1 MKLELGKTYKTKNGG
16 SVRIICTDRV
26 SMHGKHYVGLYN
38 GDNGEWVLTYDDDGG
53 AYVFDT
59 PKIELNIVPEK
70 RKAWVVSYVDTN
82 NVVCFDA
89 WNVLSFKFK
98 TADIIRNH
106 YEKCHYTDIRIKLVE
121 L

>member
-59 PKIELNIVPEK
+59 PKIELNIKPEK
-70 RKAWVVSYVDTN
+70 NKWWVISYTN
-82 NVVCFDA
+82 PWGKVMA
-89 WNVLSFKFK
+89 EIWNAN
-98 TADIIRNH
+98 TNDEAA
-106 YEKCHYTDIRIKLVE
+106 IKKHIEVNGFEDSKYVLVE